1 MQLKTLASI
10 LLGLGAVAIA
20 VPIKQAR
27 DVAVRDFSVSAP
39 AEAATRT
46 RRSTPETVQVG
57 ESFIKSE
64 PPVGQSAAEDVAPV
78 GEAFIAGN
86 D

>member
-1 MQLKTLASI
+1 MQLKTLASV
-10 LLGLGAVAIA
+10 LFGLGAVAIA

-27 DVAVRDFSVSAP
+27 DVAVREFSISAP
-39 AEAATRT
+39 ADATTRV
-46 RRSTPETVQVG
+46 RRSTTETVTVG
-57 ESFIKSE
+57 ESFISD
-64 PPVGQSAAEDVAPV
+64 PPIAAPV